1 MIQKCSKKDQRSLP
15 YGEKYKYVLFT
26 GRYLNVERGS
36 REMQVQF
43 NNTSPNMSTN
53 KLMDYAC
60 IFLSVTFLLKV
71 VINTHTYTFDLD
83 YISPMYRHA
92 NVIISSLVEK
102 KSGSLP
108 RNK

>member
-1 MIQKCSKKDQRSLP
+1 
-15 YGEKYKYVLFT
+15 
-26 GRYLNVERGS
+26 
-36 REMQVQF
+36 MQVQF

-53 KLMDYAC
+53 TLMDDAC
-60 IFLSVTFLLKV
+60 IFLSVTFLLKD

-92 NVIISSLVEK
+92 NVIFCSLVEK

-108 RNK
+108 RKK

>member
-1 MIQKCSKKDQRSLP
+1 MIQTCTKKDQRSLP
-15 YGEKYKYVLFT
+15 YVEKYKYVLFT

-53 KLMDYAC
+53 TLMDYAC
-60 IFLSVTFLLKV
+60 IFLSVTFLLKD

-92 NVIISSLVEK
+92 NVIFSSLVKK

-108 RNK
+108 RKK